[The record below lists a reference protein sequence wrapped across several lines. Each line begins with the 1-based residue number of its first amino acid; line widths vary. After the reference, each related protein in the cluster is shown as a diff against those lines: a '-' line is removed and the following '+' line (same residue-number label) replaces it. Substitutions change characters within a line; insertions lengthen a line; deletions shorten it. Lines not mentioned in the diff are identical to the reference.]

1 MSGVK
6 RVYLF
11 DIDGT
16 LVNAQGVGSAAFR
29 RAVSEILGH
38 DVDWRGPAFAG
49 QTDAGLFDRARREA
63 GQKAEID
70 AEAFFSSYHRYLEE
84 NLGERPATWLPGAE
98 SLIRDL
104 ALDTG
109 NVIAL
114 LTGNTRRG
122 SELKL
127 ADLFPVFRFGIF
139 GERHTDRSDLGREA
153 RLFADAEFGAGVPLT
168 IIGDTPND
176 IACARAAGAEAVA
189 VATGNFSMTDLS
201 HADRVLADLRHWPG
215 YGIP

>member
-1 MSGVK
+1 MNGVK

-16 LVNAQGVGSAAFR
+16 LINAQGVGSAAFR

-49 QTDAGLFDRARREA
+49 QTDAGLFDRAWREA
-63 GQKAEID
+63 GHSSEPAAEQ
-70 AEAFFSSYHRYLEE
+70 FFNSYHRYLEQ
-84 NLGERPATWLPGAE
+84 NLGVQPATRLPGAE
-98 SLIRDL
+98 AVINRL

-139 GERHTDRSDLGREA
+139 GDRHTDRANLGREA

-168 IIGDTPND
+168 VIGDTPND

-189 VATGNFSMTDLS
+189 VATGHFSGADLS
-201 HADRVLADLRHWPG
+201 HADRVLADLTHWF
-215 YGIP
+215 

>member
-1 MSGVK
+1 MS
-6 RVYLF
+6 RVARIYLF

-49 QTDAGLFDRARREA
+49 QTDAGLFERAWREA
-63 GQKAEID
+63 GHSSQPA
-70 AEAFFSSYHRYLEE
+70 AGTFFDRYHRYLDES
-84 NLGERPATWLPGAE
+84 LRVQPATRLPGAE
-98 SLIRDL
+98 NLLSQLVR
-104 ALDTG
+104 DTG

-127 ADLFPVFRFGIF
+127 ADLFPAFKFGIF
-139 GERHTDRSDLGREA
+139 GERHADRTDLGREA
-153 RLFADAEFGAGVPLT
+153 RLFTDAEFGKGVPLT

-176 IACARAAGAEAVA
+176 IACARAAEAEAVA
-189 VATGNFSMTDLS
+189 VATGHFSTADLS
-201 HADRVLADLRHWPG
+201 HADRVLPDLTHWF
-215 YGIP
+215 

>member
-29 RAVSEILGH
+29 RAVSEVLGH

-49 QTDAGLFDRARREA
+49 QTDAGLFDRAWREA
-63 GQKAEID
+63 GHSSEPGAEQ
-70 AEAFFSSYHRYLEE
+70 FFNSYHRYLEQ
-84 NLGERPATWLPGAE
+84 NLGAQPATRLPGAE
-98 SLIRDL
+98 ALLNQL
-104 ALDTG
+104 ALDEG
-109 NVIAL
+109 NAIAL

-139 GERHTDRSDLGREA
+139 GERHTDRTDLGREA

-189 VATGNFSMTDLS
+189 VATGHFSLADLS
-201 HADRVLADLRHWPG
+201 HADRVLVDLTHWS
-215 YGIP
+215 